1 MPQELSA
8 RRRLP
13 VLAGR
18 VGSPDTG
25 VEASW
30 AAATLPSR
38 VSGALLGGLVILC
51 LGAAGA
57 CFSATLRLR
66 RLVELVLAAYLI
78 AYGAMVV
85 LCLVLSLFGAMTR
98 AALVIGSAAVA
109 AAAVAVWLGAGRPR
123 PAMPRA
129 GDGRGARGPLL
140 LLAVVV
146 ALSFAYVLALVLG
159 TPPNGSDQL
168 NYHLPRAAFWV
179 ELDRVGY
186 IPNAY
191 DNRLNSFAP
200 NGEIGVAFVLDVTR
214 NEIFAA
220 LVQLAAALACGGG
233 IFALARR
240 IRLSRAES
248 AFGALL
254 FLTLPIVLLQSAS
267 TKNDAVLASFL
278 VAASVFVLGD
288 GRAHAWL
295 AGLATALA
303 VGTKFT
309 AFYGLIVLVAIALV
323 AVPGER
329 RVKNLAALAA
339 GTAAGLYWYVLNV
352 VETGRLFGDTSAFH
366 GLTSYF
372 ELRENLYSFV
382 GLAVDSIDLSGAK
395 GADIVFYPL
404 AALALVA
411 GLAFVAKRSGSGDWG
426 RIALAAALVASP
438 LLLYVLAVDVGKPVL
453 VHVLH
458 ALGNPPAYIP
468 PSGNPALSPA
478 FASDTGSWFGPIGFL
493 FVIGIGVAALR
504 LVRRGALPPVV
515 EVFAVAPFA
524 WLLLVGLT
532 LTYLPWHGRFF
543 IFPVAL
549 SASLW
554 GLVLRVPNLGW
565 AAAALALVTAP
576 LVLVHYA
583 EKPSGVELLD
593 RTSVTS
599 VWGMP
604 RWQVQSL
611 ETHPPPIAAELR
623 FLQDHVPSHD
633 SIAVAIGDN
642 DYGYPFFAPRL
653 ERRVQLVP
661 FGSSASGIATRWLV
675 ANPAR
680 MGEIDRGCWHA
691 VFSSSAGTVFRR
703 AARCRAPA

>member
-129 GDGRGARGPLL
+129 GDVRGARGPLL

-191 DNRLNSFAP
+191 DNRLNSIAP

-220 LVQLAAALACGGG
+220 LVQLAAALACGAG

-240 IRLSRAES
+240 VRLSRAES

-267 TKNDAVLASFL
+267 TK
-278 VAASVFVLGD
+278 
-288 GRAHAWL
+288 
-295 AGLATALA
+295 
-303 VGTKFT
+303 
-309 AFYGLIVLVAIALV
+309 
-323 AVPGER
+323 
-329 RVKNLAALAA
+329 
-339 GTAAGLYWYVLNV
+339 
-352 VETGRLFGDTSAFH
+352 
-366 GLTSYF
+366 
-372 ELRENLYSFV
+372 
-382 GLAVDSIDLSGAK
+382 
-395 GADIVFYPL
+395 
-404 AALALVA
+404 
-411 GLAFVAKRSGSGDWG
+411 
-426 RIALAAALVASP
+426 
-438 LLLYVLAVDVGKPVL
+438 
-453 VHVLH
+453 
-458 ALGNPPAYIP
+458 
-468 PSGNPALSPA
+468 
-478 FASDTGSWFGPIGFL
+478 
-493 FVIGIGVAALR
+493 
-504 LVRRGALPPVV
+504 
-515 EVFAVAPFA
+515 
-524 WLLLVGLT
+524 
-532 LTYLPWHGRFF
+532 
-543 IFPVAL
+543 
-549 SASLW
+549 
-554 GLVLRVPNLGW
+554 
-565 AAAALALVTAP
+565 
-576 LVLVHYA
+576 
-583 EKPSGVELLD
+583 
-593 RTSVTS
+593 
-599 VWGMP
+599 
-604 RWQVQSL
+604 
-611 ETHPPPIAAELR
+611 
-623 FLQDHVPSHD
+623 
-633 SIAVAIGDN
+633 
-642 DYGYPFFAPRL
+642 
-653 ERRVQLVP
+653 
-661 FGSSASGIATRWLV
+661 
-675 ANPAR
+675 
-680 MGEIDRGCWHA
+680 
-691 VFSSSAGTVFRR
+691 
-703 AARCRAPA
+703 